1 MMLESMWNLKKLE
14 YFFFILV
21 GIFVAMGVYYSNV
34 DKVFYEGTY
43 VREDGLIEWL
53 TVLALFMGAMVCFY
67 RSYILK
73 PFRGSFFSACLILL
87 GCVFLF
93 GTLEEISYGQRI
105 LGFKSPAFFMQYNS
119 QGEFNL
125 HNLKF
130 DGKSVNR
137 ILFGSILGLFVVFY
151 FLVMPFLYIKKGRV
165 KKLIDQYAI
174 PVPKLFHIVAYLLL
188 AIAVKLIDSPKK
200 GEILEFGGCWIFLL
214 MNFHPLNME
223 IFSRRTLER

>member
-1 MMLESMWNLKKLE
+1 MIESLYTLKKLE
-14 YFFFILV
+14 YFFFLLV
-21 GIFVAMGVYYSNV
+21 AIFVGFGVYYSNV
-34 DKVFYEGTY
+34 DRSFYEGSY

-53 TVLALFMGAMVCFY
+53 TVLALFIGSMVCFY

-73 PFRGSFFSACLILL
+73 PFRGSLFSACLVFF

-105 LGFKSPAFFMQYNS
+105 IGFDTPPFFRQYNS

-130 DGKSVNR
+130 DGKSVNK
-137 ILFGSILGLFVVFY
+137 ILFGSMLGIGVVFY
-151 FLVMPFLYIKKGRV
+151 FLIMPFLYLKKERV
-165 KKLIDQYAI
+165 KKLINKYAI
-174 PVPKLFHIVAYLLL
+174 PVPKLFHIFAYLLL
-188 AIAVKLIDSPKK
+188 AFAVKLIDSPKK

-223 IFSRRTLER
+223 IFSRRSLER